1 MILLAQIIQTHD
13 SHFNRLRLDLNSSSD
28 VKDFKKVPEK
38 NNSPKINLF
47 SLKNI
52 NNSDKYMSGNDAHLS
67 HKTQE
72 KFSEFSQVLR
82 KNTIITS
89 NDRSKIRQLTR
100 RLSKKIIKNP
110 LHVISDKILTIT
122 SIKNKVIED
131 YTKLGFKPTTEGKR
145 EIINQWKKVLDL
157 SLNVDPKLFI
167 NSLKCLGDIYLE
179 FDNYESAKHYYYNY
193 KFFSFYMELLDD
205 LIIAYESLG
214 NVYKFMFQ
222 YHKAIKCYKKQ
233 IEISWVTNNK
243 HAELRA
249 YDNIGIQYFYLGNK
263 EKAKYYHERMIYGR
277 VESLNSD
284 MRELVLKNYR
294 NKNFYLFNDDKF
306 MKNIKSADE
315 LQRKLK

>member
-1 MILLAQIIQTHD
+1 MLAQITQTHD
-13 SHFNRLRLDLNSSSD
+13 SHFNRLKFDFNTTSDLR
-28 VKDFKKVPEK
+28 DFKKVREK
-38 NNSPKINLF
+38 NPSIKINLP
-47 SLKNI
+47 STN
-52 NNSDKYMSGNDAHLS
+52 KYMSTNDVYLLQKS
-67 HKTQE
+67 QDKFPESTQFHALP
-72 KFSEFSQVLR
+72 KR
-82 KNTIITS
+82 KNS
-89 NDRSKIRQLTR
+89 LFSVNDRSKVRQLTR
-100 RLSKKIIKNP
+100 RLSKKLIKNP
-110 LHVISDKILTIT
+110 LQVLTDKIMTIFT
-122 SIKNKVIED
+122 IKNKVIED
-131 YTKLGFKPTTEGKR
+131 YTKLGFKPTPEGKK

-193 KFFSFYMELLDD
+193 KFFGFYMELLDD

-284 MRELVLKNYR
+284 MREIVLKNYR
-294 NKNFYLFNDDKF
+294 NKNFYLFNDDRF
-306 MKNIKSADE
+306 IKNIKSVDE